1 MKQSTWLMS
10 CAFMLVGRAALA
22 DDVVPPDPSPADAPA
37 PVDVPAPASLP
48 IVLPVS
54 PLRIGG
60 YLESSYSWNFSR
72 PRDGVT
78 AQRGFDSQHN
88 SLTIENVALDA
99 QWTSGR
105 VTGQLTL
112 QAGSTPTSY
121 YGSDAAIERGI
132 KNIQQAW
139 AAYRFG
145 TSNPIT
151 VSAGLF
157 LSPIGPESMAI
168 KDNWNWSRSNLFW
181 ALPFYHVG
189 ARAAW
194 AVAPRWTITGAVYNG
209 WNQAADGNQGKS
221 VTVNAAYTADKLS
234 AMVQYFGGVERPTD
248 APEGQPWRH
257 LVDLYGTWAATSR
270 LTLRGQV
277 DAGFERG
284 SLGTQRWF
292 AAALYAH
299 VEATPQWAGTA
310 RADCI
315 RESKSGAGGP
325 SPILLPTSRVCSAT
339 ATLGYQPAAGFAV
352 RAEVRADAAADAIFV
367 GDDAPVASPSSPTR
381 TTQQTATIG
390 VIGWF

>member
-1 MKQSTWLMS
+1 MKHSTWLIH
-10 CAFMLVGRAALA
+10 CTFLLVGRTALA
-22 DDVVPPDPSPADAPA
+22 EDTVAPSVEVTPAAAVP
-37 PVDVPAPASLP
+37 
-48 IVLPVS
+48 IS

-60 YLESSYSWNFSR
+60 YLEGSYSWNFAR
-72 PRDGVT
+72 PRDGNT

-88 SLTIENVALDA
+88 SLTMENVALDA
-99 QWTSGR
+99 QWISGR

-121 YGSDAAIERGI
+121 YGSDAAVARGI

-145 TSNPIT
+145 IRQPVTI
-151 VSAGLF
+151 SAGLF
-157 LSPIGPESMAI
+157 LSPIGPEAMAI
-168 KDNWNWSRSNLFW
+168 KDNWTWSRSNLFW

-194 AVAPRWTITGAVYNG
+194 AVSPRWTITGAIYNG
-209 WNQAADGNQGKS
+209 WNQAVDGNRGKS
-221 VTVNAAYTADKLS
+221 VTVNAAYTDEKFS

-257 LVDLYGTWAATSR
+257 LVDMYGTWTATAR
-270 LTLRGQV
+270 VTLRSQIN
-277 DAGFERG
+277 AGLERG
-284 SLGTQRWF
+284 NFGTQRWF
-292 AAALYAH
+292 AAAMYAH
-299 VEATPQWAGTA
+299 VAATPQWAGTA

-315 RESKSGAGGP
+315 RETHSGSGSP
-325 SPILLPTSRVCSAT
+325 SPILLPTSRVCSVT

-367 GDDAPVASPSSPTR
+367 GADAPAAMPTTPTR
-381 TTQQTATIG
+381 TTQQTATLG

>member
-1 MKQSTWLMS
+1 MKNATWLINCIFLM
-10 CAFMLVGRAALA
+10 VGRTALA
-22 DDVVPPDPSPADAPA
+22 DDAVPSAADATPTA
-37 PVDVPAPASLP
+37 PVLA
-48 IVLPVS
+48 S

-60 YLESSYSWNFSR
+60 YLEGSYSWNFTQ
-72 PRDGVT
+72 PRDGNT

-88 SLTIENVALDA
+88 SLTMENVALDA
-99 QWTSGR
+99 QWTAGR

-121 YGSDAAIERGI
+121 YGSDAAVARGI
-132 KNIQQAW
+132 RNIQQAW

-145 TSNPIT
+145 TSQAVTI
-151 VSAGLF
+151 SAGLF

-168 KDNWNWSRSNLFW
+168 KDNWTWSRSNLFW

-194 AVAPRWTITGAVYNG
+194 AASPRWTVTGAVYNG
-209 WNQAADGNQGKS
+209 WNQAADGNRGKS
-221 VTVNAAYTADKLS
+221 VTVNAAYTAEDVS

-270 LTLRGQV
+270 LTLRSQLN
-277 DAGFERG
+277 AGFERG
-284 SLGTQRWF
+284 ALGTQRWF
-292 AAALYAH
+292 AAAMYAH
-299 VEATPQWAGTA
+299 VAATPQWAGTA

-315 RESKSGAGGP
+315 RETHSGSGSP
-325 SPILLPTSRVCSAT
+325 SPSRIFLPTSQVCSVT
-339 ATLGYQPAAGFAV
+339 ATLGYQPAVGFAV

-367 GDDAPVASPSSPTR
+367 GDDAPAAAPSTPTR
-381 TTQQTATIG
+381 TTQQTATLG